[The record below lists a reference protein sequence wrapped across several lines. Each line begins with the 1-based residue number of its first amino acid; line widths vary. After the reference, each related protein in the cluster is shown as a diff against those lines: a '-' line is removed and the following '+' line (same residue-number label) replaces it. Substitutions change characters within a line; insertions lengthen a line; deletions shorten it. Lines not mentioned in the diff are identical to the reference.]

1 MPHRPTNWLNQDEL
15 AARWGLSPRTLEA
28 WRSEGRGPAF
38 LKIGGRVH
46 YRLEDIEVWESEQV
60 RLRYPSL
67 AHAAFGVGGIAVR
80 RRHGAHTNGRQPTTT
95 VGAEGLGPGTAPG

>member
-1 MPHRPTNWLNQDEL
+1 MPYRPTNWLKQDEV

-46 YRLEDIEVWESEQV
+46 YRLEDIEAWEAEQV
-60 RLRYPSL
+60 RRTYPSP
-67 AHAAFGVGGIAVR
+67 AHAAFGVGAGQGRKR
-80 RRHGAHTNGRQPTTT
+80 RAIRAAGEPQLEP
-95 VGAEGLGPGTAPG
+95 VPS